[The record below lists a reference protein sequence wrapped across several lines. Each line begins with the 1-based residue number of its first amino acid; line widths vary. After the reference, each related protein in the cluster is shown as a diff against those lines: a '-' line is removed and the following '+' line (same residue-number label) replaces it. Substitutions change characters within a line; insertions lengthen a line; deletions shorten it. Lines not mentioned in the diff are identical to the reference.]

1 MKLIHKT
8 ILAITFWASTG
19 TAMAQDAKGSESP
32 ATKADNE
39 QKVTIGKPYFGNSL
53 DGMILSTAL
62 INDNGAKSLG
72 TLRFTAFA
80 HVGFTYNYN
89 ISKNIG
95 VYTGLDVKNI
105 GLIEKFDVQ
114 NVTVKDRVYT
124 VGVPVGLRFGNMPK
138 RNYFFLGGG
147 LDLPFHY
154 KHKIWSDALP
164 KTKFN
169 EWFSDYTNVF
179 MPYLFAGIGIK
190 GTTLKVQYYPN
201 NFFNEDKSVGTTAT
215 GQPIKI
221 FANKNVNLLL
231 VSIGRDMNFSKKK
244 K

>member
-8 ILAITFWASTG
+8 IFAITFWAGMG
-19 TAMAQDAKGSESP
+19 TAIAQETKSNESP
-32 ATKADNE
+32 ATKTDNE
-39 QKVTIGKPYFGNSL
+39 QKVSIGKPYFGNSL

-62 INDNGAKSLG
+62 INNNGAKSLG

-95 VYTGLDVKNI
+95 IYTGLDVKNI
-105 GLIEKFDVQ
+105 GIIEKFDVQ

-124 VGVPVGLRFGNMPK
+124 IGVPVGLRFGNMPK

-154 KHKIWSDALP
+154 KHKIWSDAQP

-169 EWFSDYTNVF
+169 EWFSNYTNVF

-201 NFFNEDKSVGTTAT
+201 NFFNEDKSVGTSAT